1 MLFHRSEY
9 AKVPLEPFG
18 IVVLNKILN
27 HSNQAGPVGEAF
39 SVIPLSFQDA
49 PESFHWSVIN
59 AFGNSGHALGHTG
72 FGQHTVEYA
81 VGVLKSSVTVAQR
94 VCIGIC
100 FNRCPKCIKYQWIV
114 VGIPNHVADNPS
126 VIQIQDSTEIDFLD
140 LNANIVLEFSN
151 ICEPF
156 LVGFICF
163 EFPIQQIVC
172 EVKGILALPGTS
184 MVAVLNGGFNPAAPA
199 DPKHPLVINMGF
211 VAPIQ
216 FIFKSAVSHLWMFF
230 VDILN
235 QISNA
240 FVLSSP
246 GG

>member
-1 MLFHRSEY
+1 MDH
-9 AKVPLEPFG
+9 
-18 IVVLNKILN
+18 
-27 HSNQAGPVGEAF
+27 AG
-39 SVIPLSFQDA
+39 L
-49 PESFHWSVIN
+49 
-59 AFGNSGHALGHTG
+59 
-72 FGQHTVEYA
+72 GQHTVERA
-81 VGVLKSSVTVAQR
+81 VRVLESSVTVAQR
-94 VCIGIC
+94 VRVRIC
-100 FNRCPKCIKYQWIV
+100 GNRCPKCIKYQWIV

-172 EVKGILALPGTS
+172 EVKGILALPGAS

-199 DPKHPLVINMGF
+199 DPKHPFVIYMGI
-211 VAPIQ
+211 VVPIQ
-216 FIFKSAVSHLWMFF
+216 FILEPAVSHLRMFF

-240 FVLSSP
+240 FVLCSP